1 MDNKEFR
8 IYHSKLI
15 EQYQFIEWHLEGIF
29 GLLENGDF
37 EELTHRVENDAMG
50 ELIRKVRF
58 LVKEYKYNDII
69 TKNDFE
75 SLDKIRDDRNYYCHE
90 NYLTRRKQ
98 KGIYSRKTNIYNS
111 GNYGKLDGGSMMNS
125 SCLKLLKNDSHT
137 ELS

>member
-58 LVKEYKYNDII
+58 LIKENKVTY
-69 TKNDFE
+69 
-75 SLDKIRDDRNYYCHE
+75 LDKEDFATLDDIRDDRNFWCHSNFLDIHSDPE
-90 NYLTRRKQ
+90 LYKKQ
-98 KGIYSRKTNIYNS
+98 CERIIADLNKGAKMND
-111 GNYGKLDGGSMMNS
+111 KLAQVFMS
-125 SCLKLLKNDSHT
+125 LR
-137 ELS
+137 

>member
-37 EELTHRVENDAMG
+37 EELTHRVENDTMG

-58 LVKEYKYNDII
+58 LIKENKI
-69 TKNDFE
+69 TY
-75 SLDKIRDDRNYYCHE
+75 LDKQDFAILDEIRDDRNFWCHSNFLDIHSDPE
-90 NYLTRRKQ
+90 LLRKQ
-98 KGIYSRKTNIYNS
+98 CQRIVSDLDKTTKMND
-111 GNYGKLDGGSMMNS
+111 KLTQVF
-125 SCLKLLKNDSHT
+125 LKLR
-137 ELS
+137 